1 MILKDHDLEQVWWQR
16 LVSHTATRDE
26 FVFAVTTTG
35 MFCKPTCASAMLLP
49 NRHNVRF
56 YANARIASADGY
68 HACPTCHPPIAAVV
82 SEALAEGRTQVRVLR
97 DQAAKIRHTQKPRHL
112 EFAVVKCYIGAVLVA
127 FSELGV
133 CYMALGA
140 TRDDLL
146 IDLRQAYPHAEIEEA
161 PPSRRD
167 DLKSIID
174 FIDNP
179 QRDFPVPLDIKGTP
193 FQMRVWDVLRGLPVG
208 ITITYAQLAE
218 RTGAPRAIRA
228 VANAC
233 AANHIAIAIPCHRV
247 VRNDGTR
254 SGYRW
259 GIERKREILK
269 RELESL

>member
-1 MILKDHDLEQVWWQR
+1 MILKDHDTEQIWWQR
-16 LVSHTATRDE
+16 LVSHTAARDE
-26 FVFAVTTTG
+26 FVFGVTTTG
-35 MFCKPTCASAMLLP
+35 LFCKPTCDSAMLLP

-56 YANARIASADGY
+56 YANARIAAADGY
-68 HACPTCHPPIAAVV
+68 LACPSCHPPIAAVV
-82 SEALAEGRTQVRVLR
+82 SEALAEARTQITVLR
-97 DQAAKIRHTQKPRHL
+97 DDVAKVSDTQKRHL
-112 EFAVVKCYIGAVLVA
+112 EFAVVRCYIGAVLVA

-133 CYMALGA
+133 CYMALGD

-146 IDLRQAYPHAEIEEA
+146 IDLRRAYPDAEIEEA
-161 PPSRRD
+161 PPTRRD

-179 QRDFPVPLDIKGTP
+179 QRDFPVPLDIKGSP

-254 SGYRW
+254 AGYRW
-259 GIERKREILK
+259 GIERKREIQK